1 MRLSL
6 QTRLVG
12 LYLESGSYREALDLS
27 SGLLKELRRLDD
39 KMVLVEVQLLES
51 RVYHALRNIPK
62 SRASLTSAR
71 TAANAIYCPP
81 IVQAGLDMQSGILL
95 AEDKDYKTAYSYFY
109 EALEGYNSQDD
120 PRAIMALKYM
130 LLSKV
135 MLNLTDDVYS
145 IITGKMAQKYQ
156 GRDIDAMK
164 AVANAHKN
172 RSLSEFQ
179 KALDTYKQGIIT
191 MVVKINIRI
200 DDGYSDSGSFYIII
214 RQSTRAEFASYCR
227 TIQSS

>member
-1 MRLSL
+1 
-6 QTRLVG
+6 
-12 LYLESGSYREALDLS
+12 
-27 SGLLKELRRLDD
+27 
-39 KMVLVEVQLLES
+39 MVIFIDH
-51 RVYHALRNIPK
+51 R
-62 SRASLTSAR
+62 
-71 TAANAIYCPP
+71 
-81 IVQAGLDMQSGILL
+81 
-95 AEDKDYKTAYSYFY
+95 YSYFY

-145 IITGKMAQKYQ
+145 TDLFLLANIDIVTGKMAQKYQ

-179 KALDTYKQGIIT
+179 GSLKEFEKGTI
-191 MVVKINIRI
+191 
-200 DDGYSDSGSFYIII
+200 SDCQY
-214 RQSTRAEFASYCR
+214 
-227 TIQSS
+227 